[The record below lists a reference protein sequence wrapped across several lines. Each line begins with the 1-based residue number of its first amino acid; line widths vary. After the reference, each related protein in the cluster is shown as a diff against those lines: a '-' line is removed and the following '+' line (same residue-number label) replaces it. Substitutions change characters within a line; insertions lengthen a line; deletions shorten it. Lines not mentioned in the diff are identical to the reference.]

1 VTVWEDE
8 VREVTVWEDEVR
20 EVTVWEDEVREPD
33 ERHRSLRLGA

>member
-1 VTVWEDE
+1 MTVWEDE